1 MPTAKLR
8 SEKAWIM
15 SDVATIWATPAIVT
29 SSRNDADRVGT
40 WRPVPSTR
48 KASAPSASGAP

>member
-1 MPTAKLR
+1 LR
-8 SEKAWIM
+8 SEKEWII

-29 SSRNDADRVGT
+29 RPRKAGEIEGT
-40 WRPVPSTR
+40 WRPVPKTR